1 MLRGS
6 VNVIWACII
15 PLLITTAFFAYK
27 SIKFGLVILKIQDK
41 IQSSLDIMDEKHASI
56 TEILQRPLFF
66 DSPEVR
72 QVLWDIEGARKALH
86 LIAIELS
93 KDFKV
98 SDSE

>member
-1 MLRGS
+1 M
-6 VNVIWACII
+6 CII
-15 PLLITTAFFAYK
+15 FFITTVFFAYQ
-27 SIKFGLVILKIQDK
+27 SIKFGLVILRIQDR
-41 IQSSLDIMDEKHASI
+41 IQESLDTMDTKHASI